1 MKRPT
6 DQEIEDIR
14 NQPKIDKAYNDAL
27 TSPEMVAP
35 PPPRKKPKPGK
46 KMASGGKVSS
56 ASNRADGCVTRGKT
70 RCKVV

>member
-1 MKRPT
+1 MSRPT
-6 DQEIEDIR
+6 NQEIEDIR

-46 KMASGGKVSS
+46 KMASGGRVS
-56 ASNRADGCVTRGKT
+56 ASFRADGCCARGKT
-70 RCKVV
+70 RGKMV